1 MNENVSGNASK
12 SILGNLASMDI
23 NVHLTWQSAL
33 YLFLVIALGAT
44 SFFVAK
50 KLI

>member
-1 MNENVSGNASK
+1 MNENITGSNSK

-33 YLFLVIALGAT
+33 YLFLVIALGAV